1 MRAVIGWREIF
12 DASWGG
18 GGGVWDV
25 ARCRMGVDRAR
36 VIDA

>member
-1 MRAVIGWREIF
+1 MRAVDRVEGNFF
-12 DASWGG
+12 DVVGVGWGG
-18 GGGVWDV
+18 CGV